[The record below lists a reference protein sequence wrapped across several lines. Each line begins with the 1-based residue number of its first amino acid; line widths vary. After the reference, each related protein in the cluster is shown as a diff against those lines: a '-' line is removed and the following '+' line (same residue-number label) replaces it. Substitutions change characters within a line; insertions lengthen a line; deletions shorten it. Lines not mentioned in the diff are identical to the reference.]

1 MNAEPSSKLN
11 WLVTGPGAISGLIAA
26 GLLEQQQSVHW
37 LTRTAAQH
45 TCIDWSLTK
54 GSSCQHY
61 QTPVFSAGQRIDAVI
76 LAVKSYDLSNALQR
90 LDQLNIDA
98 NCPVIISHNG
108 MSDIASKRPLF
119 ALLTTQ
125 AASRDGYAITKNGD
139 GESWLAQSAVNQQQL
154 LPDTIQ
160 QLLKTAF
167 APLSVVED
175 IQRRQWQKLLINC
188 VINPLTAIYRV
199 NNGALAE
206 SRFRAEKDA
215 LIEEFIAVAAA
226 EGQDID
232 FDSAQQRVDAVINAT
247 AKNRSSMLVDV
258 DNQRPTEIY
267 AMNGFIVEKAGQH
280 GLSVP
285 LHKKVTCALGASY
298 LSSIKSTTSRPNPDN
313 AE

>member
-1 MNAEPSSKLN
+1 MSAETSPKIN

-37 LTRTAAQH
+37 LTRTATPQ

-54 GSSCQHY
+54 GSTCVHY
-61 QTPVFSAGQRIDAVI
+61 QTSVVSARQPIDVVI
-76 LAVKSYDLSNALQR
+76 LAVKSYDLCNALQR
-90 LDQLNIDA
+90 LDQLNIDD

-108 MSDIASKRPLF
+108 MSDITSKRPLF
-119 ALLTTQ
+119 PLLTTQ

-139 GESWLAQSAVNQQQL
+139 GESWLAQSAINQQQL
-154 LPDTIQ
+154 LPATIQ
-160 QLLKTAF
+160 QLLKAAF
-167 APLSVVED
+167 SPLAVVAD

-206 SRFRAEKDA
+206 SRFRAEKEA
-215 LIEEFIAVAAA
+215 LIEEFTTVAAA
-226 EGQDID
+226 ENQHMDVA
-232 FDSAQQRVDAVINAT
+232 SAYQLIEKVINAT
-247 AKNRSSMLVDV
+247 ANNRSSMLVDV

-267 AMNGFIVEKAGQH
+267 AMNGFIVEKARQH
-280 GLSVP
+280 GLRVP
-285 LHKKVTCALGASY
+285 VHEKMTCALGANY
-298 LSSIKSTTSRPNPDN
+298 LSSIKSTTSRPKPDN